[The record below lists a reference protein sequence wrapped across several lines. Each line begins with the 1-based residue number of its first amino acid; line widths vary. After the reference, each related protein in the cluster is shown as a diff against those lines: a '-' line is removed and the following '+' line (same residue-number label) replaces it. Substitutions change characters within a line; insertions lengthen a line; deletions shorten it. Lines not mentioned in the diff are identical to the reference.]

1 MFWYVLRKKFSRSL
15 FSHLLKFYFRS
26 LILVLY
32 VLLYKKIIFKARLR
46 LLIFIS
52 SISNIFFIQKM
63 SGQSVP
69 TWALAAGQDNFEP
82 ENFEDVLENALSMY
96 RVNSRTSAKNT
107 SKTQPTLLLNI
118 QYINKYLK
126 PQRVHKLTYYIR
138 LFIYHSFSNN
148 FLSIHNFRSVSH
160 SDDDDIPIF

>member
-1 MFWYVLRKKFSRSL
+1 MRLPYRWNRNHNCNRFDDDVLFELCSLFPRSKTGWKILDPWKSKILIYVLILLKKFSRSL

-32 VLLYKKIIFKARLR
+32 VLRYKKIIFKARLR

-107 SKTQPTLLLNI
+107 S
-118 QYINKYLK
+118 
-126 PQRVHKLTYYIR
+126 
-138 LFIYHSFSNN
+138 
-148 FLSIHNFRSVSH
+148 
-160 SDDDDIPIF
+160 